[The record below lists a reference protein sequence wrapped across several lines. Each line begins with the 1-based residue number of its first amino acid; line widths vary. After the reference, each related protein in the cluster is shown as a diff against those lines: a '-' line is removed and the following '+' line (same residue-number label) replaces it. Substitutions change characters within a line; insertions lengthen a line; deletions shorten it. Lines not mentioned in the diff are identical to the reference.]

1 MAEAT
6 AETTATSEAPAKGSG
21 GMPQFDFAVWPGQI
35 VWALIIFVSLYV
47 VLSRVLLPR
56 VRAALE
62 ARAAKISGDM
72 DEARRLRAE
81 AQVQADAAAKE
92 IADARLRAQRTASEA
107 KAKSADEA
115 KARQAALEA
124 DLNAKIAD
132 AEVKIRASRDQAMTN
147 VRSIAAD
154 TVVAI
159 SEKLT
164 GEAPA
169 AADVETALSAV
180 ASAN

>member
-1 MAEAT
+1 
-6 AETTATSEAPAKGSG
+6 
-21 GMPQFDFAVWPGQI
+21 
-35 VWALIIFVSLYV
+35 
-47 VLSRVLLPR
+47 
-56 VRAALE
+56 
-62 ARAAKISGDM
+62 
-72 DEARRLRAE
+72 
-81 AQVQADAAAKE
+81 
-92 IADARLRAQRTASEA
+92 
-107 KAKSADEA
+107 
-115 KARQAALEA
+115 
-124 DLNAKIAD
+124 
-132 AEVKIRASRDQAMTN
+132 MTN